1 MCLRIAAGL
10 VCATWLAAQGE
21 LPREVVLL
29 GRIKQHMRER
39 LQQVP
44 NYTCLETVER
54 MSQQSSAAKVLFIQD
69 TTRFTYAGEDEIDGR
84 KLVRYDYQVA
94 LPVSGYWIIVGNRKA
109 VVGYH
114 GSFWSDPQ
122 TLDTYHFRLIAE
134 DIPPELGVTD
144 AGVDVDYQSVE
155 IRGAG
160 ALLPK
165 RADFTITESAGAR
178 LRNITTFSNCK
189 HYGSESVLTFDSP
202 KQ

>member
-1 MCLRIAAGL
+1 MEVAEVDGRELFAHPGQKFDQGNPAAFAKGGFMANGL
-10 VCATWLAAQGE
+10 FAQ
-21 LPREVVLL
+21 
-29 GRIKQHMRER
+29 H
-39 LQQVP
+39 
-44 NYTCLETVER
+44 
-54 MSQQSSAAKVLFIQD
+54 SKVLFIQD

-134 DIPPELGVTD
+134 DIPPALGVTD